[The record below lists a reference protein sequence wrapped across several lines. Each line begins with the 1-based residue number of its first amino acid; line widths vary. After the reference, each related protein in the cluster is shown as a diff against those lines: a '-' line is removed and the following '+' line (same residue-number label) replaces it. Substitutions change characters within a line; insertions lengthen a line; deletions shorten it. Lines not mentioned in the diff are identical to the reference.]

1 MWGTNPTIRNVFC
14 GVSLPSRISHVLPP
28 KTVIDAK
35 TEIYKISAWKNIQL
49 ARLMPGGFS
58 KHLRVVSPPLFKLF
72 SVVLVYLAALVTLYR
87 LRQLI
92 DAKTEVYKIS
102 AWKTEQLARLMLG
115 GFNRPL
121 GAVPTRQFR
130 MFSVVFSTPLCL
142 AA

>member
-1 MWGTNPTIRNVFC
+1 MWGTNTTIRNVFC
-14 GVSLPSRISHVLPP
+14 GVSLPSSISHVLPH

-58 KHLRVVSPPLFKLF
+58 KHLRGVSPPLFKLF

-92 DAKTEVYKIS
+92 DAKTEIYKIS
-102 AWKTEQLARLMLG
+102 AWKNTQLARLMPG
-115 GFNRPL
+115 GFSRHL
-121 GAVPTRQFR
+121 
-130 MFSVVFSTPLCL
+130 
-142 AA
+142 

>member
-1 MWGTNPTIRNVFC
+1 MPGDFDRALC
-14 GVSLPSRISHVLPP
+14 GVP
-28 KTVIDAK
+28 T
-35 TEIYKISAWKNIQL
+35 
-49 ARLMPGGFS
+49 
-58 KHLRVVSPPLFKLF
+58 PLFEMF
-72 SVVLVYLAALVTLYR
+72 SVVLVYLAALVTFYR